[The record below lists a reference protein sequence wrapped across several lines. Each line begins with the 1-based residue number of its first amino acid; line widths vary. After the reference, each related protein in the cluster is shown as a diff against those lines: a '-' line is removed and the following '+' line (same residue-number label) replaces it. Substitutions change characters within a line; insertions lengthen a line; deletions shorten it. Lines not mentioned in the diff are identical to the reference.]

1 MINGKYVCPS
11 ANATTPPKVGPTPTP
26 DPTTPPTTGPT
37 TPPTTGPT
45 TPPTTGPKCVRI
57 LRQTRPPNYPGVNC
71 TSEFIAA
78 YPKGFT
84 KEDFVDR

>member
-11 ANATTPPKVGPTPTP
+11 ANATTSPNMGPTAGPTT
-26 DPTTPPTTGPT
+26 DPTTPPTTG
-37 TPPTTGPT
+37 
-45 TPPTTGPKCVRI
+45 PTTGPKCVRI
-57 LRQTRPPNYPGVNC
+57 LRQTRLPDYPGANC
-71 TSEFIAA
+71 TSEFIGT